1 MWALIILTVIAA
13 SQGSSG
19 RPVVESMGWRPL
31 LERFETREECEALAK
46 RIQPVRFE
54 CVKQKQS

>member
-1 MWALIILTVIAA
+1 MWALIILSVVAA
-13 SQGSSG
+13 TNNYSP
-19 RPVVESMGWRPL
+19 REKTEHMGWRPL

-54 CVKQKQS
+54 CVKQKP